1 MIKSSKCINID
12 WLECHCLEP
21 IKPRDAEYFR
31 SLGFDVVER
40 DYGTRVYEQM
50 FTLFLED
57 GQPFLEVRR
66 QPHKTNDKNKYQ
78 VLEDGSCHLRLHNR
92 ACYFNDAGSI
102 MQTFIKTHGYTF
114 RRISRIDLCL
124 DFERFDSGDLPA
136 KFVARYFK
144 GRYAKVN
151 QCSISA
157 HGQDM
162 WDGQQWNSVSWGS
175 KKSPV
180 FTRLYNKSL
189 ELRQCKDKPYIRQA
203 WASCGL
209 VDDFIQLT
217 KTNRD
222 GSTYKPE
229 IWRLEFAITS
239 EVKNWV
245 CFDVDEEGNNTH
257 YSVRNN
263 LSRYANRE
271 AILTMFASLTARYFH
286 FKKVEEKGRIS
297 PALSAIRTE
306 VNWLNREKSMQRKD
320 RCKDKVLFDFHC
332 AESYKV
338 EKVAAAKGD
347 NKALL
352 ALRRRVEYYKLTHI
366 SEKVREACDA
376 IIQSIDREL
385 LSSSAA
391 QPHDEKELLLL
402 QRLTALQIGKKGC
415 VDIAAEKEF
424 IRSIVELGDSLF

>member
-12 WLECHCLEP
+12 WLECHCIEP
-21 IKPRDAEYFR
+21 GEPRDAEYFR
-31 SLGFDVVER
+31 ALGFAVVER
-40 DYGTRVYEQM
+40 DFGTRVYEQM
-50 FTLFLED
+50 FTLYLED

-66 QPHKTNDKNKYQ
+66 APHKSNEHNKYQ

-92 ACYFNDAGSI
+92 ACYFNDAGAI
-102 MQTFIKTHGYTF
+102 MQAFISEHGYIF

-162 WDGQQWNSVSWGS
+162 WDGQTWNSVSWGS

-189 ELRQCKDKPYIRQA
+189 ELRECKDKPYIRQA

-209 VDDFIQLT
+209 VDDFILLT
-217 KTNRD
+217 KKNRD
-222 GSTYKPE
+222 GSVYKPE

-245 CFDVDEEGNNTH
+245 CFDVDEAGDKTH
-257 YSVRNN
+257 YSVRND
-263 LSRYANRE
+263 LSRYSSRE
-271 AILTMFASLTARYFH
+271 SLLTMFASLVARYFH
-286 FKKVEEKGRIS
+286 FKVVEEKGKIS
-297 PALSAIRTE
+297 PALAAMRNE
-306 VNWLNREKSMQRKD
+306 VVWSNRERSLQRKD
-320 RCKDKVLFDFHC
+320 RCRDKELFDFHC
-332 AESYKV
+332 AECYKV
-338 EKVAAAKGD
+338 EKVAAASCD

-352 ALRRRVEYYKLTHI
+352 ALRRRVEQYKLTHL
-366 SEKVREACDA
+366 SERIREACDA
-376 IIQSIDREL
+376 IIRSIDREL
-385 LSSSAA
+385 LTHSAA
-391 QPHDEKELLLL
+391 HPHDETEILLL
-402 QRLTALQIGKKGC
+402 QRLTALQIEQKGNAD
-415 VDIAAEKEF
+415 VEAEREF
-424 IRSIVELGDSLF
+424 VRSILALQTELF